1 VKLVL
6 AVLALAPCLGACGDN
21 LGKLAYTWNDDRLL
35 CSTDLQDDEGA
46 PDWDNIDQ
54 QLADAEH
61 YGWVAIFHSHI
72 PGETVT
78 RATLERFFS
87 DADAHHLDYAEF
99 HELVPGPARGAVAF
113 AFDDNA
119 VDAWTSVKD
128 ILDAHHVRLT
138 LFITRWTEIDDAG
151 RAEIAQFY
159 ADGAEIEP
167 HTVHHVHAPE
177 YVAQHGIDAYMTD
190 EVVPSFQVLTDAG
203 YPQAASFAY
212 PFGDHTPEIDRAL
225 LDIVGT
231 VRTTP
236 GQCDPR

>member
-1 VKLVL
+1 MK
-6 AVLALAPCLGACGDN
+6 LALIALVVAGCGDN
-21 LGKLAYTWNDDRLL
+21 LGKLAYTWNDDPLL
-35 CSTDLQDDEGA
+35 CSTPVDDYEEQ
-46 PDWDNIDQ
+46 PNWSKIDE

-61 YGWVAIFHSHI
+61 YGWAAIFHAHI

-78 RATLERFFS
+78 RATLDRLFS
-87 DADAHHLDYAEF
+87 DADAHHLEYAEF
-99 HELVPGPARGAVAF
+99 RELVPTTQPHGAIAF

-119 VDAWTSVKD
+119 IDAWASVTD
-128 ILDAHHVRLT
+128 ILEAHHVRLT
-138 LFITRWTEIDDAG
+138 LFVTRWQEIDDTG
-151 RAEIAQFY
+151 KAEIAQFY

-167 HTVHHVHAPE
+167 HTVNHIHAPD
-177 YVAQHGIDAYMTD
+177 YVAQHGIDAYMAD
-190 EVVPSFQVLTDAG
+190 EVLPSFQVLTDAG

-225 LDIVGT
+225 LDVVAS